1 MADTEP
7 VELELASGGRIL
19 VRAEQM
25 GSVKGPADI
34 GLRDALRDTLS
45 FATVSEALRGIASD
59 LRDAIKAVQPD
70 SAEVEF
76 GLDVAIKGSQLA
88 CLLVD
93 GGATASIRV
102 RLEWDKSK
110 AHSGSA

>member
-1 MADTEP
+1 MADAQPIE
-7 VELELASGGRIL
+7 VELAGGGKIL
-19 VRAEQM
+19 VLAEQV
-25 GSVKGPADI
+25 GSKGPADI
-34 GLRDALRDTLS
+34 GLRDALS
-45 FATVSEALRGIASD
+45 FRTVSEALRGIASD

-70 SAEVEF
+70 TAEVEF

-88 CLLVD
+88 CLLVG

-110 AHSGSA
+110 ADSGSA

>member
-1 MADTEP
+1 VADTELVE
-7 VELELASGGRIL
+7 VELPDGGRIL
-19 VRAEQM
+19 VRAKQF

-34 GLRDALRDTLS
+34 ALSDILS
-45 FATVSEALRGIASD
+45 FATVSEALCGMASG

-70 SAEVEF
+70 VAEVEF
-76 GLDVAIKGSQLA
+76 GLDLAVKGSRLA

-110 AHSGSA
+110 AHLGSA